1 MEADLGF
8 GFLFFHGIL
17 PPELLSLRSGLD
29 PCRDYSVRRCR
40 LVFPYLIYSQSESS
54 AACLFVLTAYY

>member
-8 GFLFFHGIL
+8 GVLVFPGIL

-29 PCRDYSVRRCR
+29 PYRDYSVRRCS
-40 LVFPYLIYSQSESS
+40 LVFPYHTPNAKVSSPNLGRTLI
-54 AACLFVLTAYY
+54 